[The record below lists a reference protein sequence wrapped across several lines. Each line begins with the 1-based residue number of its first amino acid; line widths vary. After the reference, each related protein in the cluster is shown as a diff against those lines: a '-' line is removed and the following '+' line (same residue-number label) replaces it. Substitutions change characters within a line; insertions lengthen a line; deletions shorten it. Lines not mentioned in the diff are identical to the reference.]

1 MPKPMNGLA
10 KRPVQIITTAE
21 IAAGV
26 AALLKFADRV
36 STKKDPEGAVRAIL
50 EAAKKALK

>member
-1 MPKPMNGLA
+1 MPVKKPVTA
-10 KRPVQIITTAE
+10 AE

-36 STKKDPEGAVRAIL
+36 STKKDPEGDVRAIL
-50 EAAKKALK
+50 EAARRATK